1 MNSKKLI
8 RSQKQREHDF
18 WNKYS
23 LFLMKKS
30 TPAHHVNWY
39 VTYAK
44 EYVSELKGKLLAE
57 QSITDVKQ
65 YLDALGRKNNL
76 NCMQYEQNIDAIR
89 ILLSQFVTKQWE
101 SDVDWNSYKEMSKTL
116 HVNHQT
122 IQRSYSDALSDVSK
136 AEEANSLSSKE
147 VYELYG
153 PILNRLKTE
162 IRLRGYSIR
171 TEMAYEKWVDRL
183 LRFSSGKDIDD
194 LSDSDVRLFLE
205 YLVVRRHVAVST
217 QKQALNAFS
226 FLFSNVLKR
235 ELTDLGG
242 FVKSKRE
249 RKLPVVLTRNE
260 VRDVMERLQGTHA
273 LMAGLLYGSG
283 MRLMECIRLRVLD
296 IDFGYRQIIVRNAK
310 GKKDR
315 IVPLPLRYQDALREQ
330 LEKVRAYHK
339 GDLEAGYGSVY
350 LPGAL
355 TNKYKNAAKEFK
367 WQYVFPASRLSMDPR
382 TPNKRRHHVHETTLQ
397 KAVNRAGRESG
408 VQKRVNCHSLRHS
421 FATHLLE
428 SGYDIRT
435 VQELLG
441 HNDVATTMIYTHVLN
456 TPGLNVRSP
465 ADFIE

>member
-1 MNSKKLI
+1 MNNQGQIK
-8 RSQKQREHDF
+8 SQKQRELAF
-18 WNKYS
+18 WNHYS
-23 LFLMKKS
+23 LFLIDS
-30 TPAHHVNWY
+30 SIPHRYVNWY
-39 VTYAK
+39 VVYAK
-44 EYVSELKGKLLAE
+44 DYISTLSGKLLAE
-57 QSITDVKQ
+57 QSIQDVKY

-76 NCMQYEQNIDAIR
+76 SCMQYEQSIAAIQ
-89 ILLSQFVTKQWE
+89 ILLTQFVGKHWE
-101 SDVDWNSYKEMSKTL
+101 SDIDWRSYKDMSKTL
-116 HVNHQT
+116 SANHT
-122 IQRSYSDALSDVSK
+122 TVQRSYSDAVSDVAK
-136 AEEANSLSSKE
+136 AEDANSLSSEE
-147 VYELYG
+147 VVELYA
-153 PILNRLKTE
+153 PILDKMKTE
-162 IRLRGYSIR
+162 IRIRGYSIR
-171 TEMAYEKWVDRL
+171 TEVAYGKWVERL
-183 LRFSSGKDIDD
+183 LKFCSGKKIDD

-205 YLVVRRHVAVST
+205 YLVVRRHVAIST
-217 QKQALNAFS
+217 QKQALNAFA

-235 ELTDLGG
+235 ELTDVGG
-242 FVKSKRE
+242 FIKSKRE

-260 VRDVMERLQGTHA
+260 VRDVMERLHGTHA

-296 IDFGYRQIIVRNAK
+296 VDFGYHQIVVRNGK

-315 IVPLPLRYQDALREQ
+315 VVPLPLRHQDALREQ
-330 LEKVRAYHK
+330 LEKVRNYHK
-339 GDLEAGYGSVY
+339 NDLEAGFGSVFM
-350 LPGAL
+350 PGAL

-408 VQKRVNCHSLRHS
+408 VTKRVNCHALRHS

-465 ADFIE
+465 ADFI